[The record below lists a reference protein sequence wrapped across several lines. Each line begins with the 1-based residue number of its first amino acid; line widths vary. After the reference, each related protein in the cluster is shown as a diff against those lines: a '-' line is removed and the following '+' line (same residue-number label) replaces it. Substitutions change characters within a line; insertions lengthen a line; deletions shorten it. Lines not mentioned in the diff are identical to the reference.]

1 MFTKKIVALIL
12 TISLLATSVCAVA
25 DGGWS
30 VKTTVSAMSIDK
42 QASRALTKAMKEYT
56 GYVLKPLA
64 LLGTQVV
71 AGTNYCFLCYG
82 STVTQSPTHSLCKAY
97 VYEGL
102 DGKARITGIEEIAL
116 KGAPSSGWKLS
127 NSKTAVKVEK
137 RAVSA
142 LKQATTKL
150 VGAKYKPLLVLGRAR
165 NNKDGYCLLCSC
177 KKSDK
182 GGSTGLCIV
191 ILRKTKGKYVLR
203 RVDDLIVAN

>member
-42 QASRALTKAMKEYT
+42 QARHALTKAMKEYT

-137 RAVSA
+137 R
-142 LKQATTKL
+142 KMIMYMQPIQAQKRL
-150 VGAKYKPLLVLGRAR
+150 
-165 NNKDGYCLLCSC
+165 NS
-177 KKSDK
+177 
-182 GGSTGLCIV
+182 
-191 ILRKTKGKYVLR
+191 
-203 RVDDLIVAN
+203 